1 MTFSVITCTYNAE
14 AVLKRTLDSVRKQ
27 TCSHVEHLII
37 DGAST
42 DNTCAIA
49 KEYEAGEHVHRVR
62 VISEKDRGLYDAMN
76 KGMSL
81 ATGDY
86 IVFLNAGDEFYD
98 ENTLGDI
105 AARLGDD
112 AYGVIYGNTEIVD
125 DKGKSLGM
133 RRLQPPK
140 KLTWKSFR
148 DGMLVCH
155 QSFYANTDIAK
166 RTPYDLKYKL
176 SADVD
181 WCIRI
186 LKESE
191 RMGLTTL
198 NMKKTLCRYLEGGMS
213 VKSHRTS
220 LMERFSI
227 MRRHYGLIS
236 TIYKHITFLFR

>member
-1 MTFSVITCTYNAE
+1 MTFSVVTCTYNAE
-14 AVLKRTLDSVRKQ
+14 AVLKRTLDSVRRQ
-27 TCSHVEHLII
+27 TYVNVEHLII

-42 DNTCAIA
+42 DNTCTIA
-49 KEYEAGEHVHRVR
+49 KDYEAGEHVHRVR

-76 KGMSL
+76 KGIAL

-86 IVFLNAGDEFYD
+86 MVFLNAGDELYD
-98 ENTLGDI
+98 ENTLSDI
-105 AARLGDD
+105 ASQVGNS
-112 AYGVIYGNTEIVD
+112 AYGVIYGNTEIVNG
-125 DKGKSLGM
+125 KGESLGL

-166 RTPYDLKYKL
+166 RTLYDQKYKL

-181 WCIRI
+181 WCIRM

-191 RMGLTTL
+191 NMGLKTL
-198 NMKKTLCRYLEGGMS
+198 NMEKILCRYLEGGMS
-213 VKSHRTS
+213 VKSHRAS

-227 MRRHYGLIS
+227 MCHHYGLIS
-236 TIYKHITFLFR
+236 TIYKHITFIFR